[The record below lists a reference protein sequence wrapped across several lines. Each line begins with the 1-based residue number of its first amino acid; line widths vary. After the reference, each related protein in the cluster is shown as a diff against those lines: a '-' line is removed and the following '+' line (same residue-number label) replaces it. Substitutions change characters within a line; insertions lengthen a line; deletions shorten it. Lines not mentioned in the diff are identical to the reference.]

1 MPKTSVASYLNFPP
15 ITLFDV
21 LIGLHLLK
29 GVSLFG
35 NRSPNGLSQTTK
47 QTLFNC
53 FTR

>member
-47 QTLFNC
+47 RTLFNC